1 MFLDPTGSLAFT
13 LWVGWSP
20 FCETNKFVKLE
31 TYFKKFRAGVD
42 IMLRGVDKGIKR
54 EEIGGVERGKEGYL
68 VFRDG
73 VESEMRD

>member
-1 MFLDPTGSLAFT
+1 
-13 LWVGWSP
+13 
-20 FCETNKFVKLE
+20 
-31 TYFKKFRAGVD
+31 
-42 IMLRGVDKGIKR
+42 MLRGVDKGIKR